1 MTDKQKEI
9 AREYGFSGIFATFD
23 TLEEAIDRAMDIAEH
38 ASRPADAMTVI
49 GLLVNGYAK
58 EIAKIK
64 TENETEN

>member
-1 MTDKQKEI
+1 MTDEQKQI
-9 AREYGFSGIFATFD
+9 AREYGFSGIFARFD

-49 GLLVNGYAK
+49 GILVNGYAM

-64 TENETEN
+64 TENS